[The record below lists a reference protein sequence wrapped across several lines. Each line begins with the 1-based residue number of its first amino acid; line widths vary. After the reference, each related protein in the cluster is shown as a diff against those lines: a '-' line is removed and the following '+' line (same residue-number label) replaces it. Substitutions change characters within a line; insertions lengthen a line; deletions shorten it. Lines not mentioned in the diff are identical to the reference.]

1 MGMIWEGNT
10 PYFRKHPTQVQPLH
24 LFGPCRR
31 PDVGA
36 ALDVPDV
43 PGLAPKGVPSGSAE
57 SVESGGVL
65 AIGGNGLDWFIT
77 CLYGFTGFERHGF
90 WRDGIKKVVYKECI
104 FLNFEFVFR
113 MLLPYFDVRE

>member
-1 MGMIWEGNT
+1 MYTYVPDVYTYMYTYVPKNRGKHPKMDGCFFLKTPIKMGMIWEGNT

-57 SVESGGVL
+57 SVVKWG
-65 AIGGNGLDWFIT
+65 
-77 CLYGFTGFERHGF
+77 GF
-90 WRDGIKKVVYKECI
+90 WPLGGMAWIG
-104 FLNFEFVFR
+104 L
-113 MLLPYFDVRE
+113 